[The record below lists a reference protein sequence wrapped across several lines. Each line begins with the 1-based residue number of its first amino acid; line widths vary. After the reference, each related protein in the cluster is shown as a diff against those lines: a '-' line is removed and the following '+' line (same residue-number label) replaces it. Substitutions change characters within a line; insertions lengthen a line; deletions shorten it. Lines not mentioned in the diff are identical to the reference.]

1 MSKCLSALKAKGWLS
16 SVLSN
21 SRNTHARA
29 LATGGELEV
38 QTKNSHFNDISI
50 GKRIRHRR
58 ISMGLSQKEL
68 GSYLG
73 VSFQQIQKYEK
84 GSNRV
89 SAGCLLEI
97 AKKLEVP
104 MNFFYADLLT
114 ADIPTKETLLHHDQD
129 TYSEKEHALLKNFRE
144 LEAKKQKAIL
154 WLISD

>member
-1 MSKCLSALKAKGWLS
+1 
-16 SVLSN
+16 
-21 SRNTHARA
+21 
-29 LATGGELEV
+29 
-38 QTKNSHFNDISI
+38 
-50 GKRIRHRR
+50 
-58 ISMGLSQKEL
+58 MGLFQKEL

-84 GSNRV
+84 GLNRV

-104 MNFFYADLLT
+104 MNFFYT
-114 ADIPTKETLLHHDQD
+114 DIFAEEELPTKETLLQRDQD

-144 LEAKKQKAIL
+144 LKAKKQKAVL

>member
-1 MSKCLSALKAKGWLS
+1 M
-16 SVLSN
+16 
-21 SRNTHARA
+21 
-29 LATGGELEV
+29 

-68 GSYLG
+68 GSHLG

-84 GSNRV
+84 GLNRV

-114 ADIPTKETLLHHDQD
+114 ADIPTKENLSHHDQD

-144 LEAKKQKAIL
+144 L
-154 WLISD
+154 

>member
-1 MSKCLSALKAKGWLS
+1 M
-16 SVLSN
+16 
-21 SRNTHARA
+21 
-29 LATGGELEV
+29 
-38 QTKNSHFNDISI
+38 QTKNPHFNDISI
-50 GKRIRHRR
+50 GKKIRHRR

-68 GSYLG
+68 GNHLG

-97 AKKLEVP
+97 AKKLDVP
-104 MNFFYADLLT
+104 VNFFYADL
-114 ADIPTKETLLHHDQD
+114 ATKENLSTKENASHHDQD

-144 LEAKKQKAIL
+144 LQPKKQKAVL

>member
-1 MSKCLSALKAKGWLS
+1 
-16 SVLSN
+16 
-21 SRNTHARA
+21 
-29 LATGGELEV
+29 
-38 QTKNSHFNDISI
+38 
-50 GKRIRHRR
+50 
-58 ISMGLSQKEL
+58 MGLSQKEL
-68 GSYLG
+68 GSHLG

-84 GSNRV
+84 GLNRV

-114 ADIPTKETLLHHDQD
+114 ADISTKENVLHHDQD

-144 LEAKKQKAIL
+144 LKAKKQKAVL

>member
-1 MSKCLSALKAKGWLS
+1 M
-16 SVLSN
+16 
-21 SRNTHARA
+21 
-29 LATGGELEV
+29 
-38 QTKNSHFNDISI
+38 QIKNSHFNDISI

-68 GSYLG
+68 GSHLG

-97 AKKLEVP
+97 AKKLDVP
-104 MNFFYADLLT
+104 VNFFYADLATKEDLS
-114 ADIPTKETLLHHDQD
+114 TKETLLQRDQY

-144 LEAKKQKAIL
+144 LQPKKQKAVL